1 MSEPN
6 IKVNNFKKALSR
18 LNAGIAKYNGT
29 DDLLRDGVIQRFEFT
44 FELAWKTLKAV
55 FEDEG
60 LIGLNSPKTVLRE
73 AFAAELIKDDELW
86 LAMLNDRNSTAHI
99 YNEQLAIEICH
110 NIQEKY
116 LTALANLLERIEKRL
131 SD

>member
-1 MSEPN
+1 MYCYMSEPC
-6 IKVNNFKKALSR
+6 IKLNNFRKALSR
-18 LNAGIAKYNGT
+18 LSEGITKYDER

-60 LIGLNSPKTVLRE
+60 LRGLNSPKSVLRE

-99 YNEQLAIEICH
+99 YNERLAIEM
-110 NIQEKY
+110 
-116 LTALANLLERIEKRL
+116 
-131 SD
+131 